1 MKKGRV
7 AVKLAGLLAALVA
20 TGNISMYSA
29 TAAQTPERVEVYFA
43 PLKLLFDGKQYAP
56 PGGQEGF
63 LYNDSTYVPLRFI
76 TYALNKDI
84 AWDGETY
91 TVSISKPVGLGQKE
105 VDAYRA
111 NHEVESNPGEAE
123 PVDAAQLKPERIE
136 AYFEDVTYVFDGKV
150 KEPPKDQPGLIV
162 NDSLYVPLRFFSQSV
177 GRQIDWDP
185 KTYSVKVETTVQT
198 ENDEAKATPK
208 PSPSPTPTPTASPTA
223 SPKPSASTAPGGAA
237 VGGGVPVGGGAPGG
251 AGASGP
257 ASKPSYSELTS
268 AAEGRI
274 SSLHD
279 RAQDYFKDL
288 ALRYLFASSQEE
300 RNQLRSQGSAAL
312 SGFDAEFAGIMDSL
326 RSQLTA
332 NGYDTSIIATYE
344 SGYANEKE
352 KQLSNYK

>member
-1 MKKGRV
+1 V
-7 AVKLAGLLAALVA
+7 AVKLAGLLAVLVA
-20 TGNISMYSA
+20 TGSISMYSA

-111 NHEVESNPGEAE
+111 NHEVESKPGEAG
-123 PVDAAQLKPERIE
+123 PVDAAQLKPETIE

-150 KEPPKDQPGLIV
+150 KEPPKNQPGLIV

-198 ENDEAKATPK
+198 ENDEAKATPTPT
-208 PSPSPTPTPTASPTA
+208 PSPSPTPTPTASPTV
-223 SPKPSASTAPGGAA
+223 SPKPSVSSAPGGAA

-251 AGASGP
+251 TGASGP

-268 AAEGRI
+268 ATESQMDSLEGR
-274 SSLHD
+274 
-279 RAQDYFKDL
+279 ATVYFVDL
-288 ALRYLFASSQEE
+288 YFRYLAASSQEE
-300 RNQLRSQGSAAL
+300 KTQLYNQGQAAMSA
-312 SGFDAEFAGIMDSL
+312 FDAEFAGMMSSL

-344 SGYANEKE
+344 SKYEEK
-352 KQLSNYK
+352 KAQQRSALSR